1 MLYKQ
6 LQFTTGWFGKLMF
19 KFDSKIDIRFD
30 DVIGYDAQKIKLRQA
45 ISKILNNQESKPKGI
60 IIKGPEGTGK
70 TFMAKAFIGEAQMP
84 YMIISGGEV
93 KSATDIKRIFSVA
106 RLKKSCIIF
115 FDEFDAIDKN
125 DNGEKICAQFNFEM
139 SKKDNILVVATTRK
153 ENIER
158 SVKRLGRFDIKI
170 EMYFPD
176 AKERKEIL
184 EYWCQKNEIS
194 TSEDSFMIAKKCF
207 GKSFLKIIHI
217 MDVAKDIMQ
226 KHNHNEITSHD
237 FIMAI
242 MMEEKGDVRKF
253 PNLPEEIR
261 VTAFHEAGHALF
273 AFYLEKE
280 RVREIA
286 IIPFND
292 SRGHITTYPISQSI
306 KWTKEYLEFRIMLSL
321 AGKASE
327 EIFFGT
333 SSDGAKEDLINA
345 ERLLR
350 KYLVEYC
357 FDDELGIVP
366 ISSINVSLLA
376 GTDVNNQVLN
386 RIKELLNKFYEETK
400 KIITE
405 HKDMVTEMAEKLL
418 EQKILDEKEAYEIY
432 DKYQSK

>member
-115 FDEFDAIDKN
+115 FDE
-125 DNGEKICAQFNFEM
+125 
-139 SKKDNILVVATTRK
+139 
-153 ENIER
+153 
-158 SVKRLGRFDIKI
+158 
-170 EMYFPD
+170 
-176 AKERKEIL
+176 
-184 EYWCQKNEIS
+184 
-194 TSEDSFMIAKKCF
+194 
-207 GKSFLKIIHI
+207 
-217 MDVAKDIMQ
+217 
-226 KHNHNEITSHD
+226 
-237 FIMAI
+237 
-242 MMEEKGDVRKF
+242 
-253 PNLPEEIR
+253 
-261 VTAFHEAGHALF
+261 
-273 AFYLEKE
+273 
-280 RVREIA
+280 
-286 IIPFND
+286 
-292 SRGHITTYPISQSI
+292 
-306 KWTKEYLEFRIMLSL
+306 
-321 AGKASE
+321 
-327 EIFFGT
+327 
-333 SSDGAKEDLINA
+333 
-345 ERLLR
+345 
-350 KYLVEYC
+350 
-357 FDDELGIVP
+357 LGIVP

-405 HKDMVTEMAEKLL
+405 HKDMVTEIAEKLL

>member
-1 MLYKQ
+1 
-6 LQFTTGWFGKLMF
+6 
-19 KFDSKIDIRFD
+19 
-30 DVIGYDAQKIKLRQA
+30 
-45 ISKILNNQESKPKGI
+45 
-60 IIKGPEGTGK
+60 
-70 TFMAKAFIGEAQMP
+70 
-84 YMIISGGEV
+84 
-93 KSATDIKRIFSVA
+93 
-106 RLKKSCIIF
+106 
-115 FDEFDAIDKN
+115 
-125 DNGEKICAQFNFEM
+125 
-139 SKKDNILVVATTRK
+139 
-153 ENIER
+153 
-158 SVKRLGRFDIKI
+158 
-170 EMYFPD
+170 
-176 AKERKEIL
+176 
-184 EYWCQKNEIS
+184 
-194 TSEDSFMIAKKCF
+194 
-207 GKSFLKIIHI
+207 